1 MKNSM
6 RSFGVFLLVLF
17 FFGSCQK
24 EIVNFREEIKLNL
37 PKENLD
43 YINAN
48 YASALSESTRQIPT
62 LLRNSGVSNEGAK
75 LGRVLFYDTQLSLN
89 NRVSC
94 ASCHDQKSAFA
105 DSKKFSVGFENK
117 VTPRNSMAIINPV
130 VNNSLFWDSRASS
143 IEALI
148 SEPIQNH
155 IEMGMENMDQLVK
168 KLNTISYYPDLYAEA
183 FGSQEITE
191 EKTVSA
197 LSQFLRSMVSMES
210 RFDVGAASG
219 FTKYS
224 DLEIRGKDIF
234 FSEAA
239 NCSSCHKGINF
250 SAPDGGGAGSSIK
263 NSFFVQNDPSFQDH
277 SEYAGPEIMGT
288 ANIGLD
294 VIYSDDGFGRGQFK
308 IPTLR
313 NIALTGPYM
322 HDGRY
327 SSLEEVVDHYSS
339 NIKLHENLD
348 DKFVEAGQVK
358 LLNLD
363 DQDKAALVAFLKTL
377 TDNEFVEAERFSDP
391 FSR

>member
-1 MKNSM
+1 MKNSAY
-6 RSFGVFLLVLF
+6 SLYFFVAFVLVLS
-17 FFGSCQK
+17 SCQK
-24 EIVNFREEIKLNL
+24 EVVNFQRDIQLDL
-37 PKENLD
+37 PDQNLD
-43 YINAN
+43 YIDAN
-48 YASALSESTRQIPT
+48 YASSLSESTRQIPT
-62 LLRNSGVSNEGAK
+62 LLRNSGVTNEGAK

-105 DSKKFSVGFENK
+105 DNKAFSVGFENR
-117 VTPRNSMAIINPV
+117 VTPRNSMAIVNPV
-130 VNNSLFWDSRASS
+130 VNNSLFWDSRANS
-143 IEALI
+143 IEELI

-168 KLNTISYYPDLYAEA
+168 KLKTINYYSELYVEA
-183 FGSQEITE
+183 FGSEEITE

-210 RFDVGAASG
+210 KFDVGAAGG
-219 FTKYS
+219 FANYS

-234 FSEAA
+234 FSPEA

-294 VIYSDDGFGRGQFK
+294 VVYSDDGFGRGQFK

-327 SSLEEVVDHYSS
+327 ASLEEVVDHYSS
-339 NIKLHENLD
+339 NIQIHENLD
-348 DKFVEAGQVK
+348 DKFLEGGQVK

-363 DQDKAALVAFLKTL
+363 DQDKAALIAFLKTL
-377 TDNEFVEAERFSDP
+377 TDNAFVEAERFSDP
-391 FSR
+391 FIR